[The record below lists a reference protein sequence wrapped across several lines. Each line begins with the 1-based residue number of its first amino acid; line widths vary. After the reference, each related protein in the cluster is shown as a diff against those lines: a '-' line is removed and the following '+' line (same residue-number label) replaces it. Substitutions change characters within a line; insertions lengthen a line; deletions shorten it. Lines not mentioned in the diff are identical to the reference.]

1 MLFFFLLLLYYY
13 YCLGG
18 AVGAGWSYY
27 SPIITVEVNGESN
40 TQGFTTLHIQSL
52 GQISWFKDTLFSLH
66 MLPSCQKE
74 VSYDNVLL
82 RKHVLKLVVT
92 LHGPHSNR
100 CILMFAYNKMITA
113 ACHISLLLEKC
124 SYNKHIFLLKLPS
137 YVATCWGFHLQIHLW
152 FFSQSF
158 RDILILW
165 INSFC

>member
-124 SYNKHIFLLKLPS
+124 SYNKHIFYCSSCHHMLLLVGVFIYK
-137 YVATCWGFHLQIHLW
+137 YICGFSPRVLEIFW
-152 FFSQSF
+152 Y
-158 RDILILW
+158 
-165 INSFC
+165 CE